1 MKTASDY
8 WEKKWIFFQL
18 HSFTHTK
25 QWMSVSLASYYQ
37 IKHALYFCNNI
48 KSFCCFDDNVSLLI
62 LTDFPL
68 YLSNPPAISMTAW
81 SRPCQKVRGLSKN
94 HALYSNIEGP
104 YVASIHVV
112 PELKTFSSCWWI
124 FGAHQNCLVSWR
136 SWKWGFN
143 IHVITFCCSK
153 SVIICRASAGTWCW
167 TTLACPIKVIS
178 TKTLPT
184 KRHRVSYQRKELNQN
199 LNLSKQTF
207 LLLYKRQTTSLKRT
221 FGDQLLRFWEAVW
234 LGG

>member
-8 WEKKWIFFQL
+8 WEKKLIFFQL

-25 QWMSVSLASYYQ
+25 QWMSVSLDSYYK
-37 IKHALYFCNNI
+37 IKHTLYFCNKI

-62 LTDFPL
+62 LKDFPL

-94 HALYSNIEGP
+94 HAFYTDVKRP

-112 PELKTFSSCWWI
+112 PELKAFSLCCWI
-124 FGAHQNCLVSWR
+124 FGAHKHCLVSWP
-136 SWKWGFN
+136 SWRRGFN
-143 IHVITFCCSK
+143 VHVITSRCSIG
-153 SVIICRASAGTWCW
+153 VVICRASASTWCW

-178 TKTLPT
+178 TKKLPT
-184 KRHRVSYQRKELNQN
+184 KRHRVYYQRKELNQN
-199 LNLSKQTF
+199 LNVIDF
-207 LLLYKRQTTSLKRT
+207 
-221 FGDQLLRFWEAVW
+221 V
-234 LGG
+234 

>member
-8 WEKKWIFFQL
+8 WEKKLIFFQL

-25 QWMSVSLASYYQ
+25 QWMSVSLDSYYE
-37 IKHALYFCNNI
+37 IKHTLYFCNKI

-62 LTDFPL
+62 LKDFPL

-94 HALYSNIEGP
+94 HAFYTDVKRP

-112 PELKTFSSCWWI
+112 PELKAFSSCWWI
-124 FGAHQNCLVSWR
+124 FGAHKHCLVSWP
-136 SWKWGFN
+136 SWRRGFN
-143 IHVITFCCSK
+143 VHVITFRCSIGV
-153 SVIICRASAGTWCW
+153 VICGASASAWCW
-167 TTLACPIKVIS
+167 TTLASPIKVIS

-184 KRHRVSYQRKELNQN
+184 KETPGLLPKKGTQPEFKYNWLCLNRHFY
-199 LNLSKQTF
+199 
-207 LLLYKRQTTSLKRT
+207 
-221 FGDQLLRFWEAVW
+221 
-234 LGG
+234 